1 MSSITATKTTGVCR
15 IRPGCVY
22 RITHPTP
29 FAVDSWCTTW
39 RTLCVG
45 ETILVFRADIGSAV
59 CHVLSSSG
67 LVGSAH
73 VDVLRN
79 NCLAIA

>member
-22 RITHPTP
+22 RVTHPTP
-29 FAVDSWCTTW
+29 FFVDSW

-79 NCLAIA
+79 NCLALAIA